1 MADHPPSTPP
11 FYDLIVIGAS
21 AGGIEALSQLMST
34 LPAQFPAPI
43 VVAQHLDPTRPSHL
57 SEILGRRSVLR
68 IQTVAEGEPQALT
81 PGVVYLAPPDR
92 DVEVTDGAVALQVG
106 TPKHP
111 IPSVDRLLRSAAS
124 AYGERLIAVIL
135 TGSGSDGAA
144 GAREVKAA
152 GGTVVIED
160 PETASYPSM
169 PASLAPSN
177 VDLVVTLERMGTLL
191 GDLVSGI
198 YAPLQAEDEGLLAA
212 LLAQVYEQSGID
224 FALYKQPTIVR
235 RLQRRMAAVGIRT
248 LREYL
253 RYIQQRPEEYARLI
267 LSFLIKVTEFFR
279 DPEVFTALRE
289 HVLPE
294 LITSARGRELR
305 IWSAGCATG
314 EEPYSLAITL
324 CEALG
329 DELAQFSVR
338 IFATD
343 VDAQAIAFA
352 RRGIYPPSAL
362 LGMPSALKERYFLA
376 TEGGFAV
383 APKLRSLVI
392 FGDHDLGQRAP
403 FPDMDLVLCR
413 NVLIYFTTDL
423 QTRALQLF
431 AYALRDGGYLVL
443 GQAEA
448 VTPLADLFAPMEGNL
463 KIFRRHGERILVPP
477 RRPRSLM
484 PLAPLSQEWLTAQ
497 PERQAEPRA
506 LTLVPSRAQGRSV
519 AGPPLDAPEAWPR
532 LGTSRERLGTLLLSL
547 STGVVVI
554 DRQYDVHIINSAA
567 CQLLGVYRPAIG
579 NDLLHLVE
587 RVPIE
592 PLRSALDAAFRPRLE
607 TSQSVQLLPQTVTLP
622 TTEGASRATIQI
634 TVYPAAAPLSS
645 PAVGGAAGVT
655 TASAAQSPPAVEAV
669 LLLVSTGPLL
679 SSVASQTTITPGSG
693 EAQQSPSTAQ
703 RRSAESRQAARIRE
717 LEAANRELRDAN
729 LQLRQANEEML
740 LRQEEVQAADEEVRT
755 VNEELQATNEELETL
770 NEELEATAEELR
782 ATNDDLAA
790 QSRELQQMVEQR
802 EMQRVASETTRA
814 RLAAIF
820 TQMTEPVLV
829 VDADGQLFLINTA
842 YETLFG
848 ESGTTTPPVAL
859 FDLEGRPLRAD
870 ATPQARVRENA
881 PFRMEFTLTDAD
893 GNQRWYVAHGQ
904 PVPDSQGGQ
913 LGGIVTLHEIT
924 ESTLRTIREHF
935 LEHAISELHTPLMAL
950 LVLLNSLKRVLDQH
964 PQHPAEVEHGGLHT
978 VAALA
983 LQQAGYLRALVDDL
997 ADPQREANTAFEVH
1011 RESMELVA
1019 LLQQTVDVFELGRK
1033 ADEEGVS
1040 TRPQIH
1046 VEVMPAPVAPLWI
1059 FADPVRVKQIVLNL
1073 LTYARASAPEGAR
1086 ILLRVRKA
1094 QDWAQVEVTPDG
1106 QDAPRAETQA
1116 PFTRSLHA
1124 LDPDTTSR
1132 EERSL
1137 SLRIVAHLVE
1147 AQDGT
1152 IEIRQEPGQGAAFV
1166 VRFPLRS
1173 AVDADPESVRQ
1184 RLPKPD
1190 A

>member
-1 MADHPPSTPP
+1 MTDHPSSAPP

-21 AGGIEALSQLMST
+21 AGGIEALSQLVST

-106 TPKHP
+106 APKHP

-177 VDLVVTLERMGTLL
+177 VDLVVTLERMGALL

-198 YAPLQAEDEGLLAA
+198 YASLQVEDEGLLAA

-224 FALYKQPTIVR
+224 FALYKQSTIVR

-253 RYIQQRPEEYARLI
+253 RYIQQRPEEYARLV

-289 HVLPE
+289 QVLPD
-294 LITSARGRELR
+294 LIADARTRGQELR

-314 EEPYSLAITL
+314 EEPYSLAIAL
-324 CEALG
+324 CETLG

-343 VDAQAIAFA
+343 VDEQAIAFA

-362 LGMPSALKERYFLA
+362 LGIPSGLKERYFLA

-413 NVLIYFTTDL
+413 NVLIYFTTEL
-423 QTRALQLF
+423 QIRALQLF

-448 VTPLADLFAPMEGNL
+448 ITPLADLFAPMEGKL

-484 PLAPLSQEWLTAQ
+484 PLAPLSQAWLGAQ
-497 PERQAEPRA
+497 PERQPEPRA

-519 AGPPLDAPEAWPR
+519 VGPPLDAPEAWPR

-567 CQLLGVYRPAIG
+567 CQLLGVYRPAVG

-592 PLRSALDAAFRPRLE
+592 LLRSALDAAFRPLLE
-607 TSQSVQLLPQTVTLP
+607 TSQSVQLLPQTVALP

-645 PAVGGAAGVT
+645 PAVGGAAGDT

-679 SSVASQTTITPGSG
+679 SSVASPTTITPGSG
-693 EAQQSPSTAQ
+693 EAQQSPSAAQ

-717 LEAANRELRDAN
+717 LEAANRELTDAN
-729 LQLRQANEEML
+729 LELRQANEEML

-802 EMQRVASETTRA
+802 ELQRVASETTRA
-814 RLAAIF
+814 RLAAIL

-829 VDADGQLFLINTA
+829 VDAGGQLFLINAA
-842 YETLFG
+842 YGTLFG

-859 FDLEGRPLRAD
+859 YDLEGRPLRAD

-904 PVPDSQGGQ
+904 PVLDQEGGQ

-950 LVLLNSLKRVLDQH
+950 LVLLNSLQRVLDQR
-964 PQHPAEVEHGGLHT
+964 PAEVEHGGLHA

-997 ADPQREANTAFEVH
+997 ADPLREANTAFEVH

-1019 LLQQTVDVFELGRK
+1019 LLQQTIDIFELGRK

-1040 TRPQIH
+1040 TRLQFH
-1046 VEVMPAPVAPLWI
+1046 VEVMPVPGTPLWI
-1059 FADPVRVKQIVLNL
+1059 FADPVRVKQIVMNL
-1073 LTYARASAPEGAR
+1073 LTYALTTAPEGAH

-1094 QDWAQVEVTPDG
+1094 QDWAQVEVTPDSNG
-1106 QDAPRAETQA
+1106 APRDAALHPITLLRQA
-1116 PFTRSLHA
+1116 IV
-1124 LDPDTTSR
+1124 PDITNL
-1132 EERSL
+1132 EGL
-1137 SLRIVAHLVE
+1137 GLGLRIVAHLVE

-1152 IEIRQEPGQGAAFV
+1152 IEISQEPGQGAAFV
-1166 VRFPLRS
+1166 VRFPLPS
-1173 AVDADPESVRQ
+1173 AVDADPESVQQ
-1184 RLPKPD
+1184 RVPKPD